1 MPKNVSFSPK
11 EICFSRFVVYALPF
25 LEARHV

>member
-11 EICFSRFVVYALPF
+11 EICFSRFVVYALPP

>member
-11 EICFSRFVVYALPF
+11 EMCYSRFIVYALPSM
-25 LEARHV
+25 EARHV